1 MITYTREKT
10 EENGK
15 EGGAAAA
22 NSDLVSAT

>member
-10 EENGK
+10 EENG
-15 EGGAAAA
+15 ALAA